1 MKSVAA
7 ILRERTSDEVRRL
20 SPAERLE
27 LAFRL
32 GEQDLAAYC
41 ASHGVDRD
49 AALREFQRRRQATR
63 RPSGCMER
71 IIG

>member
-1 MKSVAA
+1 MKSVAS
-7 ILRERTSDEVRRL
+7 ILRERTADAVRRMP
-20 SPAERLE
+20 PAERLE

-41 ASHGVDRD
+41 AAHGVDRD
-49 AALREFQRRRQATR
+49 AAVREFQRRRQATR
-63 RPSGCMER
+63 QPSGCVER